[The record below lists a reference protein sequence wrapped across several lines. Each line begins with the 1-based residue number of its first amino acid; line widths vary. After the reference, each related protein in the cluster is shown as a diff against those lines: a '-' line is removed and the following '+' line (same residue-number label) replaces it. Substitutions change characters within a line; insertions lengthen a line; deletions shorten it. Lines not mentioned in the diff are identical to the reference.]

1 MSRLHHTERAG
12 LGRRDLLQLGLA
24 AGLGL
29 LGGCARGQGQPL
41 LQAAPET
48 LPPLWRRRLP
58 RPWRFQPLEAKP
70 GSSRA
75 ALQIDPSAD
84 LLACGD
90 GWLPEFTDEALQPV
104 DAAPLQGRLG
114 GQAGRF
120 LEALGPVR
128 AARVLPVGVSPWVML
143 FRGSEW
149 LGGAAEQ
156 GWDVLLDPGLRGQVV
171 LPASP
176 RVVVELA
183 DRLDQPES
191 LGRLRR
197 AALTFDDRQALN
209 WLLQGK
215 ARAAVLPLQRCAPSL
230 RRDPRLHAVLPSSG
244 APLHWTLLLR
254 PATSREPLPQ
264 AWVEAAWQAPLLGQ
278 LLARGWRPPV
288 PSQQLQAQAK
298 AIPASLRSLVLPPQP
313 VWERCWSLPPLE
325 DAARAQLSR
334 RWRQTAP

>member
-1 MSRLHHTERAG
+1 MSRLHPIERAP

-29 LGGCARGQGQPL
+29 IGGCARGQVEPL

-58 RPWRFQPLEAKP
+58 RPWRFRPLEVPPA
-70 GSSRA
+70 SSRA
-75 ALQIDPSAD
+75 ALRIAPSAD

-90 GWLPEFTDEALQPV
+90 GWLPAFLDEALQPV

-120 LEALGPVR
+120 LDALGPLG

-143 FRGSEW
+143 LRGSEW
-149 LGGAAEQ
+149 LGGAAER

-176 RVVVELA
+176 RMVVELA

-197 AALTFDDRQALN
+197 AALAFDDRQALN
-209 WLLQGK
+209 WLLQGR
-215 ARAAVLPLQRCAPSL
+215 ARVAVLPLQRCVPSL
-230 RRDPRLHAVLPSSG
+230 RRDPRLHAVLPRGG

-264 AWVEAAWQAPLLGQ
+264 AWVEAAWQPPLLGQ
-278 LLARGWRPPV
+278 LLARGWRPPLP
-288 PSQQLQAQAK
+288 PSQLQAQARV
-298 AIPASLRSLVLPPQP
+298 IPGSLRSLVLPPQP
-313 VWERCWSLPPLE
+313 VWERCWSLPPLD

-334 RWRQTAP
+334 RWRQAAP